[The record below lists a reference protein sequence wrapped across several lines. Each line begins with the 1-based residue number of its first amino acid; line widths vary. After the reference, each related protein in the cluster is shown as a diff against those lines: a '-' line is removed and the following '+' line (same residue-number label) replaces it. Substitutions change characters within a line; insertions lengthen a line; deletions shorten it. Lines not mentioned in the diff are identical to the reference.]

1 MKTEQKEYSLQ
12 QRLFYKNYVVVKPF
26 GRERDK
32 DVVVEYYWVVDP
44 AGNRFKAYQNELKP
58 C

>member
-1 MKTEQKEYSLQ
+1 METEQKEYRLQ
-12 QRLFYKNYVVVKPF
+12 QPLHYKNYVVVKPF

-32 DVVVEYYWVVDP
+32 DGAVEYYWVVDP
-44 AGNRFKAYQNELKP
+44 AGNRFKAYPNELKP